1 MTVRTRFAP
10 SPTGYLHIG
19 GLRTALYAWLFAKK
33 NDGKFILRIEDTDQ
47 KRLVEGAV
55 DKIYNALRETGLI
68 WDEGP
73 DIGGDFGPY
82 IQSERAGIYKKY
94 AEELVEKGKAYYC
107 FCSEERLSGL
117 RNEYEDRGET
127 FQYDKHCRNIPL
139 DEAKKRVAGGEPY
152 VIRQD
157 VPTSGQTGFDD
168 LVFGTIVVDNA
179 MIEDVVLMKSDGLP
193 TYNFANVVDDHLM
206 GITHVIRGS
215 EYLSSTPKYN
225 LLYEAFG
232 WDIPSYIHLP
242 PVMKDATRKLS
253 KRYGDASYE
262 DFIARGYLKDAI
274 VNYIALLGWNPRSNQ
289 EKFTLQELV
298 EAFDVQGISK
308 SPAIFDE
315 QKLTWLNGEY
325 IRAMAPDAFIELSK
339 NHFEGGSVAEVKI
352 SAEGAG
358 KSVQNDNAATEKQKD
373 NKVAC
378 IKDLPGYNE
387 DILARI
393 LQPRVNAFS
402 EIEGMLDFL
411 TDRLPYSVDLF
422 THKKMKTN
430 AELSLNVLLATR
442 PMLAA
447 VSDWSEETLH
457 TMLIQY
463 AQEKTMK
470 NGQVLWPIRVAVAGK
485 EVTPGGAIEIMVL
498 LGKKESLARIDLAIN
513 KLRENC
519 AEDSWPSNCING
531 CNDETS

>member
-33 NDGKFILRIEDTDQ
+33 DNGKFILRIEDTDQ
-47 KRLVEGAV
+47 KRFVEGAV
-55 DKIYNALRETGLI
+55 EKIYNALRETGLS

-73 DIGGDFGPY
+73 DIGGEYGPY
-82 IQSERAGIYKKY
+82 VQSERGDIYKQY
-94 AEELVEKGKAYYC
+94 AEQLIEKGKAYYC
-107 FCSEERLSGL
+107 FCSEERLERL
-117 RNEYEDRGET
+117 RTEGEAKGET
-127 FQYDKHCRNIPL
+127 FRYDKHCRSIPL
-139 DEAKKRVAGGEPY
+139 SQARERIANGEPY

-157 VPTSGQTGFDD
+157 VPTAGQTDFIDM
-168 LVFGTIVVDNA
+168 VYGTIVVDNSTLDD
-179 MIEDVVLMKSDGLP
+179 IVLLKSDGMP

-242 PVMKDATRKLS
+242 PVMKDANRKLS

-262 DFIARGYLKDAI
+262 DLIVKGYLKDAI

-298 EAFDVQGISK
+298 DAFDIEGISK
-308 SPAIFDE
+308 SPSIFDE

-325 IRAMAPDAFIELSK
+325 IRAMSPEEFAK
-339 NHFEGGSVAEVKI
+339 
-352 SAEGAG
+352 SA
-358 KSVQNDNAATEKQKD
+358 SPYFQK
-373 NKVAC
+373 V
-378 IKDLPGYNE
+378 LPGFDYDE
-387 DILARI
+387 RILTKI
-393 LQPRVNAFS
+393 LQPRVNVFN

-411 TDRLPYSVDLF
+411 TNRLEYDISLF
-422 THKKMKTN
+422 PNKKMKTTV
-430 AELSLNVLLATR
+430 ELSRDVLLEVVPLLETF
-442 PMLAA
+442 
-447 VSDWSEETLH
+447 SDWTEEPLH
-457 TMLIQY
+457 DLLIQY
-463 AQEKTMK
+463 AQEKGYK
-470 NGQVLWPIRVAVAGK
+470 NGQVLWPVRIAVAGK

-498 LGKKESLARIDLAIN
+498 LGKTESMERISIAIN
-513 KLRENC
+513 KLERM
-519 AEDSWPSNCING
+519 
-531 CNDETS
+531 